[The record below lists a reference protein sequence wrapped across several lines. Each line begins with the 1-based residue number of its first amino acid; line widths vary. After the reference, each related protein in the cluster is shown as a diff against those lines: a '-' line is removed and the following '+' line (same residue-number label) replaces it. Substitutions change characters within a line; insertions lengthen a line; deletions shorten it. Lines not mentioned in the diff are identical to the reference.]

1 MKFKKEARRAQEK
14 LERGEAAT
22 TKERRRKGDS
32 DERKKENKTDS
43 SSLES
48 FQAMNI

>member
-14 LERGEAAT
+14 LERGDAAT
-22 TKERRRKGDS
+22 TKERKRKGEND
-32 DERKKENKTDS
+32 DRKKDLKADS